1 MTTTVGEALERAS
14 RKLRQHS
21 DSPGADAQLLL
32 GEAIGRPR
40 AWILAHSE
48 YELSSTEL
56 PDFENSLTQVLDGVA
71 LPHVLG
77 WWEFYG
83 RRFHIEPQVLI
94 PRPETELM
102 VEEALRRLEPASRI
116 LDLGTGSGCIAVT
129 LALELPES
137 HTYASDLSWEA
148 LKVTR
153 RNIAA
158 HGVER
163 AVTLVNSNLVEAFA
177 GPFDLICA
185 NLPYIASDHLPK
197 LEVAGREPK
206 MALDGGNLGSELIDQ
221 TLERLPEILAQGG
234 WALFEIDPDQAAW
247 VLDRA
252 RSRFPSAGLRIEK
265 DLAGLDRLLII
276 EHDQR

>member
-1 MTTTVGEALERAS
+1 MTTTVGEALEGAS

-21 DSPGADAQLLL
+21 DSPGTDAQLLL
-32 GEAIGRPR
+32 GEALGQPR
-40 AWILAHSE
+40 AWILAHPES
-48 YELSSTEL
+48 ELSSAQL
-56 PDFENSLTQVLDGVA
+56 AQFEVSLTEVLDGAA

-83 RRFHIEPQVLI
+83 RRFQLEPQVLI
-94 PRPETELM
+94 PRPETELL
-102 VEEALRRLEPASRI
+102 VEQALSRSVPASRI

-137 HTYASDLSWEA
+137 HTTASDLSWEA
-148 LKVTR
+148 LQVAR
-153 RNIAA
+153 RNITA

-163 AVTLVNSNLVEAFA
+163 TVTLVNSNLVEAFA
-177 GPFDLICA
+177 GPFDLISA

-206 MALDGGNLGSELIDQ
+206 IALDGGSLGAELIYQ

-234 WALFEIDPDQAAW
+234 WALFEIDPDQAAS
-247 VLDRA
+247 VIDQA
-252 RSRFPSAGLRIEK
+252 RSSFPSAGLRIEK

-276 EHDQR
+276 EHDHR

>member
-1 MTTTVGEALERAS
+1 MTTNIGEALEGAS

-21 DSPGADAQLLL
+21 DSASVDAQLLL

-48 YELSSTEL
+48 SELSIAELTE
-56 PDFENSLTQVLDGVA
+56 FEGSLTEVLDGAA

-83 RRFHIEPQVLI
+83 RKFHLEPQVLI

-102 VEEALRRLEPASRI
+102 VEQALRRPEVESRI

-129 LALELPES
+129 LTLELPAS
-137 HTYASDLSWEA
+137 HAYASDLSWEA
-148 LKVTR
+148 LQVAR
-153 RNIAA
+153 RNILA
-158 HGVER
+158 HGVEQS
-163 AVTLVNSNLVEAFA
+163 VTLVNSNLVDAFA

-185 NLPYIASDHLPK
+185 NLPYIDSNLLPS

-206 MALDGGNLGSELIDQ
+206 MSLDGGNFGTELIAK
-221 TLERLPEILAQGG
+221 TLERLPGILAEGG
-234 WALFEIDPDQAAW
+234 CALFEIDPDQAAR
-247 VLDRA
+247 VIDQA
-252 RSRFPSAGLRIEK
+252 RSSFPSAGLRIEK
-265 DLAGLDRLLII
+265 DMAGHDRLLII
-276 EHDQR
+276 EHD